1 MFFKIPKLL
10 LPCLLLA
17 TVLAA
22 CHKAEV
28 PSVAADLLPSVT
40 GNSIKFAANSPITQR
55 LITSPVVS
63 AQQNVLKLPGR
74 IVWDEDHTARISS
87 PVAGH
92 LTSVLVQ
99 TGSLVKAGQPL
110 AYLSSPDIGSAQA
123 DAEKAKTDL
132 AQAARIHSRDKELAD
147 AGIIAG
153 KDLEQAQS
161 DLTKNRVE
169 AARTQM
175 RLKSLGGSN
184 AVDQRYTIK
193 SPIAGILV
201 ERTTN
206 PGMEY
211 RPDQAIP
218 SLFVVT
224 NPSYLW
230 CWIDAPEETIN
241 AFKKGMKLTM
251 STNVFPNKTFDATV
265 DFIADSL
272 DPISRS
278 LKVRAKLINSENLL
292 KAEMFVNVMLATD
305 LANTLD
311 IPAKA
316 VFLKNGMQMI
326 FIKTKDNI
334 YLRKTIQPIASNEQ
348 WVSVAD
354 GLNKG
359 DEVVLDGSLYLEKIL
374 EDAAPQ
380 AASLT
385 LSANKATY

>member
-1 MFFKIPKLL
+1 MFFKTPKLL
-10 LPCLLLA
+10 LPCLLLT

-22 CHKAEV
+22 CHKTEV
-28 PSVAADLLPSVT
+28 SSVAAAVQPTVT
-40 GNSIKFAANSPITQR
+40 GNSIKFAANSPIIQR
-55 LITSPVVS
+55 LITAPVVS

-74 IVWDEDHTARISS
+74 IMWDEDHTARISS

-99 TGSLVKAGQPL
+99 TGATVKAGQPL

-132 AQAARIHSRDKELAD
+132 AQAARNHLRDKELAD

-161 DLTKNRVE
+161 DLARNRAE
-169 AARTQM
+169 AVRAEV

-201 ERTTN
+201 ERNTN

-230 CWIDAPEETIN
+230 CWIDAPEETVN
-241 AFKKGMKLTM
+241 AFKKEMKLSM
-251 STNVFPNKTFDATV
+251 STNAFPNKAFDATV

-278 LKVRAKLINSENLL
+278 LKVRAKLRNSDNLL
-292 KAEMFVNVMLATD
+292 KAEMFVNVMLTTD

-311 IPAKA
+311 VPAKA

-326 FIKTKDNI
+326 FIKTKDNV

-374 EDAAPQ
+374 EDAAPH

-385 LSANKATY
+385 LPANKATN

>member
-1 MFFKIPKLL
+1 MFFKPPKLL
-10 LPCLLLA
+10 LPCLLL
-17 TVLAA
+17 TTILAA
-22 CHKAEV
+22 CHKVEV
-28 PSVAADLLPSVT
+28 PPAAAEMQPLVT

-55 LITSPVVS
+55 LITAPVVS

-74 IVWDEDHTARISS
+74 IMWDEDHTARISS

-99 TGSLVKAGQPL
+99 TGATVKAGQPL

-132 AQAARIHSRDKELAD
+132 AQAARNHSRDKELAD

-161 DLTKNRVE
+161 DLARNRAE
-169 AARTQM
+169 AVRAEV

-201 ERTTN
+201 ERNTN

-230 CWIDAPEETIN
+230 CWIDAPEESVS

-251 STNVFPNKTFDATV
+251 STNAFPNKTFDATV

-278 LKVRAKLINSENLL
+278 LKARAKLRNSDNLL
-292 KAEMFVNVMLATD
+292 KAEMFVNVMLTTD

-311 IPAKA
+311 VPAKA

-326 FIKTKDNI
+326 FIKTKDNV

-374 EDAAPQ
+374 EDAAPH

-385 LSANKATY
+385 LPANKATN